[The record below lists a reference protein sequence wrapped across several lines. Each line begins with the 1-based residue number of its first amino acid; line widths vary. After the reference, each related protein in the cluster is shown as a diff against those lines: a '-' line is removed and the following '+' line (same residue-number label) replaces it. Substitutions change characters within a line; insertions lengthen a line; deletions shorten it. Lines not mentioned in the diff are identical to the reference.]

1 MTENV
6 EITYVGDPMCSWCWG
21 IAPTL
26 HALGARDELSVRV
39 VAGGLR
45 TGAAAQ
51 PLDDRLRSL
60 LAHHWEQVERVS
72 GQSFDHSI
80 LGWEGWLY
88 NTELPCTAIVVMRRR
103 READTLRF
111 FTHIQESFYSGAID
125 ITALESYPALLAGF
139 DVDVDEF
146 MMELAS
152 EKARARAY
160 EDFAEARTMG
170 VMSFPTLLLDAAGRK
185 RVLARGYA
193 PLDRIES
200 TLDHWL
206 EVDRSDTV
214 SGLGCEDGVC

>member
-1 MTENV
+1 MTANAKM
-6 EITYVGDPMCSWCWG
+6 IYVGDPMCSWCWG

-26 HALGARDELSVRV
+26 HTLGARDDLSIRV
-39 VAGGLR
+39 VVGGLR
-45 TGAAAQ
+45 PGAAAQ

-60 LAHHWEQVERVS
+60 LAHHWEQVGLAS
-72 GQSFDHSI
+72 GQRFDHSI
-80 LGWEGWLY
+80 LEWEDWLY

-111 FTHIQESFYSGAID
+111 FTHIQESFFSGAID

-152 EKARARAY
+152 EKARTRAY
-160 EDFAEARTMG
+160 EDFADARAMG
-170 VMSFPTLLLDAAGRK
+170 VMSFPTLLLDVAGRK

-193 PLDRIES
+193 PLDQIES
-200 TLDHWL
+200 MLEHWL
-206 EVDRSDTV
+206 GAERSGPV
-214 SGLGCEDGVC
+214 SGLGCEDRVC